1 MAFSCEVCGHKT
13 NEVKSGT
20 GISEKGKKIT
30 LHVTDPSDLSRDI
43 LKVHFG
49 CKCVCVSVCVCLG
62 GEDISGAMVKAHI
75 MILPHNPFTYA
86 LMGR

>member
-30 LHVTDPSDLSRDI
+30 LHITDPSDLSRDI
-43 LKVHFG
+43 LKVHLA
-49 CKCVCVSVCVCLG
+49 CKCVCVCGEG
-62 GEDISGAMVKAHI
+62 GWGDISDAMVKARV
-75 MILPHNPFTYA
+75 MIVHRNPFTHA
-86 LMGR
+86 LVGV